1 MTEAATAQ
9 EITITR
15 VFDAPRELV
24 WKAWTE
30 PDQLARWWGPPGW
43 STPPSGVTMD
53 VRPGGAFR
61 VASVSDEDGT
71 EMPVVG
77 VYREVVEPER
87 LVFEEPAEDAW
98 HDGAVSVMTLTDL
111 GDGRTEMALH
121 ATIQTTDEMRGHAEA
136 GMRGSFDR
144 LAEHLGGSDR

>member
-30 PDQLARWWGPPGW
+30 PDQLAQWWGSRDW
-43 STPPSGVTMD
+43 STPRERIAMD
-53 VRPGGAFR
+53 VRPGGALR
-61 VASVSDEDGT
+61 VTSVSEDGS
-71 EMPVVG
+71 EMTIHG

-87 LVFEEPAEDAW
+87 LVFEEPAEGSW
-98 HDGAVSVMTLTDL
+98 HEGAVSVATFTDL
-111 GDGRTEMALH
+111 GDGRTEMVVQT
-121 ATIQTTDEMRGHAEA
+121 TIRTTDEMRATAQA
-136 GMRGSFDR
+136 GMESTFDR
-144 LAEHLGGSDR
+144 LAEHLS

>member
-9 EITITR
+9 EITFTR
-15 VFDAPRELV
+15 VYDAPRELV

-30 PDQLARWWGPPGW
+30 PERLVEWWGPPGW
-43 STPPSGVTMD
+43 STPLESVTME

-61 VASVSDEDGT
+61 LTSVSDERA

-77 VYREVVEPER
+77 EYREVVEPER
-87 LVFEEPAEDAW
+87 LVLEEPGEHAW
-98 HDGAVSVMTLTDL
+98 HEGSVSVVTLTDL

-121 ATIQTTDEMRGHAEA
+121 ATIQTTDEMRRNAEA
-136 GMRGSFDR
+136 GMAATLDR
-144 LAEHLGGSDR
+144 LAEHLA

>member
-1 MTEAATAQ
+1 MADAVSAQ

-15 VFDAPRELV
+15 VLDAPRELV

-30 PDQLARWWGPPGW
+30 PEQVAQWWGPRGT
-43 STPPSGVTMD
+43 SASLASIAMD

-61 VASVSDEDGT
+61 VTSVSEEGGPEIT
-71 EMPVVG
+71 VAG

-98 HDGAVSVMTLTDL
+98 HEGAVSVLTLTDL
-111 GDGRTEMALH
+111 GDGRTEMVVH
-121 ATIQTTDEMRGHAEA
+121 TTIQTTDEMRGAAQA
-136 GMRGSFDR
+136 GMASSFDR
-144 LAEHLGGSDR
+144 LAEHLA